1 MTYSVAVSGAS
12 GYAGGEILRI
22 LAAHPDVEIRTVTAH
37 SNAGQPLIQHQ
48 PHLRS
53 LAHLTLSDTTPDV
66 LAGHDIVF
74 LALPHGQSGQYT
86 DALGDTPL
94 VIDAGADHRLE
105 SVADWDRFYGG
116 DFHEPWVYGVPEL
129 PVAGAKQRDRLVG
142 ATRIAAP
149 GCNAS
154 TVSLSLAPG
163 VAAGVIDPGDI
174 VTVLAVGP
182 SGAGKSLKTNLLASE
197 ILGSA
202 NPYAVGGSHRHIPEI
217 QQALAAARP
226 STGSGT
232 SAVGSGT
239 SGVGSGADAVGS
251 GAGAAQA
258 ADRGIRISFT
268 PVLVPM
274 ARGILATSTAPIAP
288 GVSDEQIREAWE
300 AAYGDETFVQLL
312 PAGRF
317 PRTADVVGANT
328 ALIGLA
334 IDRAANR
341 VVVVTAV
348 DNLVKGT
355 AGAAVQS
362 MNIAL
367 GLPEGTALSV
377 NGVAP

>member
-1 MTYSVAVSGAS
+1 MTYTVAVSGAS

-22 LAAHPDVEIRTVTAH
+22 LAAHPDIEIRTVTAH
-37 SNAGQPLIQHQ
+37 SNAGQPLVRHQ

-53 LAHLTLSDTTPDV
+53 LAHLTLQDTTPDV

-86 DALGDTPL
+86 DALGDAPL
-94 VIDAGADHRLE
+94 VIDAGADHRLT
-105 SVADWDRFYGG
+105 SQDAWDAFYGG
-116 DFHEPWVYGVPEL
+116 AFHEAWTYGVPEL
-129 PVAGAKQRDRLVG
+129 LTATGKQRENLVG

-163 VAAGVIDPGDI
+163 VAAGVIDPSDI

-182 SGAGKSLKTNLLASE
+182 SGAGKSLKPHLLGSE
-197 ILGSA
+197 ILGTA
-202 NPYAVGGSHRHIPEI
+202 NPYAVGGTHRHIPEI
-217 QQALAAARP
+217 RQALAGASGP

-232 SAVGSGT
+232 Q
-239 SGVGSGADAVGS
+239 GAD
-251 GAGAAQA
+251 
-258 ADRGIRISFT
+258 GIRISFT
-268 PVLVPM
+268 PVIVPM

-288 GVSDEQIREAWE
+288 GATDAGIRDAWQR
-300 AAYGDETFVQLL
+300 AYADETFVQLL
-312 PAGRF
+312 PEGEF
-317 PRTADVVGANT
+317 PRTADVLGANT
-328 ALIGLA
+328 ALMGLA

-341 VVVVTAV
+341 VTVVTAV

-367 GLPEGTALSV
+367 GLPEGRALTV

>member
-53 LAHLTLSDTTPDV
+53 LAGLTLQETTPEV

-86 DALGDTPL
+86 DALAETPL

-116 DFHEPWVYGVPEL
+116 AFHDPWTYGVPEL
-129 PVAGAKQRDRLVG
+129 PVDGAKQRDRLVG
-142 ATRIAAP
+142 ASRIAAP

-163 VAAGVIDPGDI
+163 VAAGVIDPSDI

-182 SGAGKSLKTNLLASE
+182 SGAGKSLKPNLLASE
-197 ILGSA
+197 ILGTA
-202 NPYAVGGSHRHIPEI
+202 NPYAVGGTHRHIPEI
-217 QQALAAARP
+217 AQALR
-226 STGSGT
+226 
-232 SAVGSGT
+232 
-239 SGVGSGADAVGS
+239 
-251 GAGAAQA
+251 GAGATG
-258 ADRGIRISFT
+258 DIRISFT

-274 ARGILATSTAPIAP
+274 ARGILATATAPIAA
-288 GVSDEQIREAWE
+288 GATDADVRDAWE

-312 PAGRF
+312 PEGEF
-317 PRTADVVGANT
+317 PRTADVLGANT
-328 ALIGLA
+328 ALMGLA

-367 GLPEGTALSV
+367 GLDEGTALTV

>member
-22 LAAHPDVEIRTVTAH
+22 LAAHPDIEIRTVTAH
-37 SNAGQPLIQHQ
+37 ASAGQPLIQQQ

-53 LAHLTLSDTTPDV
+53 LAHLTLQDTTPEI

-86 DALGDTPL
+86 DALDEVGL
-94 VIDAGADHRLE
+94 VIDAGADHRLT
-105 SVADWDRFYGG
+105 SRDAWDAFYGG
-116 DFHEPWVYGVPEL
+116 EFHEAWTYGVPEL
-129 PVAGAKQRDRLVG
+129 PVAGGTQRQHLVG

-154 TVSLSLAPG
+154 TISLSMAPG

-174 VTVLAVGP
+174 VSVLAVGP
-182 SGAGKSLKTNLLASE
+182 SGAGKSLKPHLLGSE

-202 NPYAVGGSHRHIPEI
+202 NPYAIGGTHRHIPEI
-217 QQALAAARP
+217 RQALAA
-226 STGSGT
+226 TG
-232 SAVGSGT
+232 
-239 SGVGSGADAVGS
+239 
-251 GAGAAQA
+251 GAAPE
-258 ADRGIRISFT
+258 DIRISFT
-268 PVLVPM
+268 PVIVPM
-274 ARGILATSTAPIAP
+274 ARGILATTSAPIVP
-288 GVSDEQIREAWE
+288 GVSDADIRAAWE
-300 AAYGDETFVQLL
+300 NAYGEERFVHLL
-312 PAGRF
+312 PDGVF
-317 PRTADVVGANT
+317 PRTADVLGANT
-328 ALIGLA
+328 ALLGLG

-341 VVVVTAV
+341 VVVVAAV

-367 GLPEGTALSV
+367 GLEEGRALTV